1 MSFAKKHVVITGG
14 TGEIGLTMA
23 TTFARQGAEVTLLDK
38 VQPTG
43 AVAEAVE
50 HISARFHPMDVT
62 DEHSVQTAIA
72 SLPGIDVA
80 IANAGVHRGAR
91 FLDLTPENWRLML
104 DVNLTGVFLFCQ
116 AAARNMAARNT
127 GGSILITG
135 SWVQDVPNV
144 DNTGYCTSKA
154 GAGMLARCMALELAE
169 VGIRVNVVAPG
180 IVDAGMAKR
189 QIKIDPNFARK
200 AVKGIPLG
208 RLQTAD
214 QVAQAAVFLSSEQ
227 AASITGATLLV
238 DGGLSLF
245 KYE

>member
-1 MSFAKKHVVITGG
+1 MSFAKKHVVISGG

-23 TTFARQGAEVTLLDK
+23 ASFARQGAEVTLLDK
-38 VQPTG
+38 VPPSG
-43 AVAEAVE
+43 AVAATVEA
-50 HISARFHPMDVT
+50 IGARFQPMDVT
-62 DEHSVQTAIA
+62 DERSVQTAVDA
-72 SLPGIDVA
+72 LADIDVA
-80 IANAGVHRGAR
+80 IANAGVHRGAH
-91 FLDLTPENWRLML
+91 FLDLSPENWRLML

-116 AAARNMAARNT
+116 AAARKMVSRNA
-127 GGSILITG
+127 GGSMMITG
-135 SWVQDVPNV
+135 SWVQDVPNM

-169 VGIRVNVVAPG
+169 NGIRVNVVAPG

-189 QIKIDPNFARK
+189 QIQVDPTFARK

-208 RLQTAD
+208 RLQTAE
-214 QVAQAAVFLSSEQ
+214 QIAQAALFLSSEQ
-227 AASITGATLLV
+227 AASITGVTLLV